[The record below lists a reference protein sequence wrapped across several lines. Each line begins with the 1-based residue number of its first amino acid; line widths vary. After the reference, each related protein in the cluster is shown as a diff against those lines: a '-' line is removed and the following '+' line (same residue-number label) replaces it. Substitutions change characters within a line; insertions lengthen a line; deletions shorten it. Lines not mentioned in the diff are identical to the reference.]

1 MKPMKK
7 FVALALAIMVATA
20 LAACAPAAPT
30 STQAPMAA
38 DGKPISIGFAQVG
51 AESDWRAANTKS
63 MRETFSEAN
72 GYQFEMVDCQQQ
84 PALQIEAIRGFIK
97 KGVDYIVLAPI
108 IETGYDTVL
117 GEARAAGIPVIIVD
131 RMIKTYDESLF
142 TAWVGSN
149 FLLEGYSAVTALETV
164 LEKRGV
170 PEDKAISI
178 MTIQG
183 TMGSSA
189 QLGRTEGFAE
199 KMLNHKNWIMLERQ
213 PGDFTEASGEQIM
226 ASLLEKYPEVDV
238 VISENDNMAFG
249 AIKAIKA
256 AGKTCGPKGDIIII
270 SFDAVKAAFQAMT
283 DGNIDAV
290 VECNPLHGPRVEGI
304 IRALEANQKVDKIAY
319 VQEEI
324 FYAEDAAEI
333 MPKRT
338 Y

>member
-1 MKPMKK
+1 MIPMKK
-7 FVALALAIMVATA
+7 IIALALTLLITTS
-20 LAACAPAAPT
+20 LAACASQPLA

-84 PALQIEAIRGFIK
+84 PALQIEAIRSFIK

-131 RMIKTYDESLF
+131 RMIQTEDDSLY

-170 PEDKAISI
+170 PDTKTISI
-178 MTIQG
+178 ATIQG

-199 KMLNHKNWIMLERQ
+199 KMLNHKNWVMLDRQ
-213 PGDFTEASGEQIM
+213 PGDFTEASGQQIM
-226 ASLLEKYPEVDV
+226 TSLLEKYPDIDV

-270 SFDAVKAAFQAMT
+270 SFDGVRAAFQAMIR
-283 DGNIDAV
+283 GNIDAV

-324 FYAEDAAEI
+324 FYAEDAAKI
-333 MPKRT
+333 MPGRA